1 MDGLPPVSTGAA
13 DATARINEVLVE
25 SQRIGLIGP
34 GPLDVAIAQ
43 ADTFAAA
50 LPAAIHRVVDVGSG
64 GGLPGLVVAVR
75 RPDLEL
81 TLVDR
86 RERSCDFL
94 RRAVQALGLN
104 ARVRVVHADLEA
116 LGHDPAWR
124 AGYDAATAR
133 GVAPPAEVAELVLPL
148 LRSGGH
154 LVVSVAGSGERW
166 PDAGLRLLDAAVEYR
181 TDGLIVVRAGECP
194 GRFPRRRRRPD
205 VFDLAASD

>member
-1 MDGLPPVSTGAA
+1 MSEMPASTSGAG
-13 DATARINEVLVE
+13 DPSARILDVLAE

-43 ADTFAAA
+43 AEAFANA
-50 LPAAIHRVVDVGSG
+50 LPPDALRVVDVGSG
-64 GGLPGLVVAVR
+64 GGLPGLVVAAS

-94 RRAVQALGLN
+94 RRAVRALGLN
-104 ARVRVVHADLEA
+104 SRVRVVHADLEA

-148 LRSGGH
+148 IRAGGR

-166 PDAGLRLLDAAVEYR
+166 PDSGLRLLGAAVER
-181 TDGLIVVRAGECP
+181 RSEGLIVVCAGVCP
-194 GRFPRRRRRPD
+194 DRFPRRRRHPD
-205 VFDLAASD
+205 LFSLADTA

>member
-1 MDGLPPVSTGAA
+1 MSGTAPASSGGA
-13 DATARINEVLVE
+13 DAAARIDEVLAE

-34 GPLDVAIAQ
+34 GPLDVAIEQ
-43 ADTFAAA
+43 AGAFAAA
-50 LPAAIHRVVDVGSG
+50 LPSAIDRVVDVGSG

-94 RRAVQALGLN
+94 RRAVRALGLED
-104 ARVRVVHADLEA
+104 RVRVVHADLEA

-133 GVAPPAEVAELVLPL
+133 GVAPPAEVAELVVPL
-148 LRSGGH
+148 LRPGGH

-166 PDAGLRLLDAAVEYR
+166 PDAGLRLLDAAVER
-181 TDGLIVVRAGECP
+181 RSDGLIVVRAGVCP
-194 GRFPRRRRRPD
+194 AQFPRRRRRPD
-205 VFDLAASD
+205 VFALAEAD

>member
-1 MDGLPPVSTGAA
+1 MFGPAPGASDDPA
-13 DATARINEVLVE
+13 AGRIYEVLAE

-43 ADTFAAA
+43 AEAFAAA
-50 LPAAIHRVVDVGSG
+50 LPGTVQRVVDVGSG

-94 RRAVQALGLN
+94 RRAVRALGVD
-104 ARVRVVHADLEA
+104 ARVRVVHTDLEA

-124 AGYDAATAR
+124 GGYDAATAR
-133 GVAPPAEVAELVLPL
+133 GVAPPAEVAELVLPV
-148 LRSGGH
+148 LRRGGV
-154 LVVSVAGSGERW
+154 LVVSVAGSGESW
-166 PDAGLRLLDAAVEYR
+166 PDSGLRLLDAAVERR
-181 TDGLIVVRAGECP
+181 TDGLIVVRAGVCP
-194 GRFPRRRRRPD
+194 AQFPRRRRRPD
-205 VFDLAASD
+205 VFALAESD